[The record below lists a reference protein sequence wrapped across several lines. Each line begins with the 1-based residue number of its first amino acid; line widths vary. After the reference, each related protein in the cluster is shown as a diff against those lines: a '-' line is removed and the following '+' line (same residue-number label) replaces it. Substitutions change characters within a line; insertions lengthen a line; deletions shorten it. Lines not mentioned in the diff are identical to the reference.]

1 MDIPVIAMKRLA
13 WLFLAV
19 FCTALAQVQRVE
31 LPVAPAKACDCCET
45 AGDCG
50 MADCGLPPAAVP
62 ATFAVERSGVTVTRP
77 AAATEIAP
85 AKAIPS
91 HFWVATPP
99 PAVRTTFPD
108 FEGTAPPAGV
118 PLFKAHCAFLI

>member
-1 MDIPVIAMKRLA
+1 MKRLA

-19 FCTALAQVQRVE
+19 FCAALAQVQRVE
-31 LPVAPAKACDCCET
+31 LPVAPASACDCCEN

-50 MADCGLPPAAVP
+50 MPECGLPPAAVP
-62 ATFAVERSGVTVTRP
+62 ATFAIERSTVTVARP
-77 AAATEIAP
+77 AAANEIAP

-99 PAVRTTFPD
+99 PVVRTMIPD
-108 FEGTAPPAGV
+108 SGGTAPPAGV
-118 PLFKAHCAFLI
+118 PLFKVHCTFLI